1 MQVILYFSEKMD
13 HMKQKEAEDKASK
26 KDNDNGKV
34 NGGNSGGSKR

>member
-1 MQVILYFSEKMD
+1 MGYTLFFREMD

-26 KDNDNGKV
+26 KDDDNGKG